1 MSMFVDIF
9 AALLALAAAAAWL
22 STRGER
28 LPDRD
33 DGRGKSAVQASV
45 APWL

>member
-9 AALLALAAAAAWL
+9 AALFAVSAAVVWL

-28 LPDRD
+28 MVNGPSHEKDSFTRS
-33 DGRGKSAVQASV
+33 KA
-45 APWL
+45 